1 MTDLEPSSDWRTWS
15 ITVPSPASEQ
25 SVTSSPLQT
34 SATLYSIFREI
45 ATPFLNFFSI
55 FLRFFPFRLFFAVR
69 SKSQLP
75 LAFFGRPFCPFSR
88 FLYPLIRAFLP
99 LPQCP
104 LARAFLFRFERYFHK
119 LSPLAPPHFCLFC
132 IIRSFMSVPSDLILF
147 HPARRFTVLKQFSA
161 FCQSSDVSL
170 VIHHFSF
177 SRAMR
182 AHTIY
187 RPDGRQQNQ
196 GAPSLR
202 AWSLPPAAREAGRRN
217 AEGLARRSRD

>member
-75 LAFFGRPFCPFSR
+75 LAFFGRSFRPFFS
-88 FLYPLIRAFLP
+88 PLLSTHP
-99 LPQCP
+99 GVSSLPQSP
-104 LARAFLFRFERYFHK
+104 LVRAFLFRFERYFHK
-119 LSPLAPPHFCLFC
+119 LSPLAPPHFYLFYT
-132 IIRSFMSVPSDLILF
+132 IRSFMSVPSDLILF
-147 HPARRFTVLKQFSA
+147 HPARRFTVLKQFST

-170 VIHHFSF
+170 VIYHFSF
-177 SRAMR
+177 FSPMR

-187 RPDGRQQNQ
+187 RPNGRQQNQ
-196 GAPSLR
+196 RAPSLR

>member
-55 FLRFFPFRLFFAVR
+55 FLRFFPFCLFFAVR

-75 LAFFGRPFCPFSR
+75 LSAVRFARFLRPF
-88 FLYPLIRAFLP
+88 YPLIRAFLSR
-99 LPQCP
+99 LQCP
-104 LARAFLFRFERYFHK
+104 LIRAFLFRFERYFHK
-119 LSPLAPPHFCLFC
+119 LSPLVPPHFCLFC

-147 HPARRFTVLKQFSA
+147 HPARRFTVLKQFST

-177 SRAMR
+177 SRAMCIPT
-182 AHTIY
+182 AY
-187 RPDGRQQNQ
+187 RPDGR
-196 GAPSLR
+196 
-202 AWSLPPAAREAGRRN
+202 
-217 AEGLARRSRD
+217 

>member
-55 FLRFFPFRLFFAVR
+55 FFEIFSILSSFSPFAQKVSSRLPFSAVR
-69 SKSQLP
+69 FARFL
-75 LAFFGRPFCPFSR
+75 RPF
-88 FLYPLIRAFLP
+88 YPLIRAFLSR
-99 LPQCP
+99 LQCP
-104 LARAFLFRFERYFHK
+104 LVRAFLFRFERYFHK

-147 HPARRFTVLKQFSA
+147 HPARRFTVLKQFSTLLSVVRCFA
-161 FCQSSDVSL
+161 CYPSFFVFTPMRTPRSIAQTEDNQSRSSL
-170 VIHHFSF
+170 IEGSWHS
-177 SRAMR
+177 
-182 AHTIY
+182 
-187 RPDGRQQNQ
+187 
-196 GAPSLR
+196 
-202 AWSLPPAAREAGRRN
+202 AAVTEGVKRN
-217 AEGLARRSRD
+217 AEGPARRSRD

>member
-55 FLRFFPFRLFFAVR
+55 FLRFFYFVSFSPFAQKVSSRLPFSAVR
-69 SKSQLP
+69 FARFL
-75 LAFFGRPFCPFSR
+75 RPF
-88 FLYPLIRAFLP
+88 YPLIRAFLFRP
-99 LPQCP
+99 HCP
-104 LARAFLFRFERYFHK
+104 LVRAFLFRFERYFHK
-119 LSPLAPPHFCLFC
+119 LLPLVPLHFCLFC

-147 HPARRFTVLKQFSA
+147 HPARRFIVLKQFSA

-177 SRAMR
+177 PHAMFKKD
-182 AHTIY
+182 APPY
-187 RPDGRQQNQ
+187 RERTSFLYLISAAS
-196 GAPSLR
+196 GAPRTKAQS
-202 AWSLPPAAREAGRRN
+202 
-217 AEGLARRSRD
+217 

>member
-55 FLRFFPFRLFFAVR
+55 FLRFFPFRLFFSVR

-75 LAFFGRPFCPFSR
+75 LAFFSRPFRPFLRS
-88 FLYPLIRAFLP
+88 FYPLIRAFLS
-99 LPQCP
+99 LLQCP
-104 LARAFLFRFERYFHK
+104 LAHAFLFRFERYFHK
-119 LSPLAPPHFCLFC
+119 LSPLAPPHFCLFYT
-132 IIRSFMSVPSDLILF
+132 IRSFMSVPSDLILF

-177 SRAMR
+177 FSPMR

-187 RPDGRQQNQ
+187 RLDGRQ
-196 GAPSLR
+196 PIKE
-202 AWSLPPAAREAGRRN
+202 LPH
-217 AEGLARRSRD
+217 